1 MNEPIDPEGQ
11 RRIAQLVAKA
21 LKNPNPKPER
31 TMPKSGETRAV
42 REVKE
47 AMAKAKAKRQK
58 AVDNQPIHNPQVV
71 QLETQ
76 SQPSIHN
83 PEVVSN
89 HNLEVVLNTGIEHR
103 DRDIKDRS
111 KDKVKNINTVLHNLD
126 VSDFDALIDA
136 GMKPEQ
142 VEDCANTLLPLF
154 AAEGLNPSSRVL
166 ADSILQLHRDAR

>member
-1 MNEPIDPEGQ
+1 
-11 RRIAQLVAKA
+11 
-21 LKNPNPKPER
+21 
-31 TMPKSGETRAV
+31 MPKSGETRAV

-47 AMAKAKAKRQK
+47 AMAKAKAKRQNSGK
-58 AVDNQPIHNPQVV
+58 PVEKPLSNHNPEVV
-71 QLETQ
+71 IAE
-76 SQPSIHN
+76 PPIHN

-126 VSDFDALIDA
+126 VSDFDSLIDA